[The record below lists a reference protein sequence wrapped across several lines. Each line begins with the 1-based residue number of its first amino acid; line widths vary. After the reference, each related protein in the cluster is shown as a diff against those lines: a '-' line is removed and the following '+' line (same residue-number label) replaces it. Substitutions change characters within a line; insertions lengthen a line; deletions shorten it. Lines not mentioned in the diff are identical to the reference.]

1 MQSYR
6 IAYWLSLIGGVFI
19 LLLAYIMDYF
29 ESSSS
34 SITFSR
40 SSYGEGILTPFG
52 AKIIGSLLIFLGIGT
67 LLNKKEV
74 LEERARLDDTEYE
87 YLIIRKKEKEALRK
101 LEKKK
106 RQKKRKKKMR
116 K

>member
-6 IAYWLSLIGGVFI
+6 IAFWLSLIGGVFI
-19 LLLAYIMDYF
+19 LLLGYIMDYF

-40 SSYGEGILTPFG
+40 SSYGEGSLTPYG
-52 AKIIGSLLIFLGIGT
+52 AKMIG
-67 LLNKKEV
+67 
-74 LEERARLDDTEYE
+74 
-87 YLIIRKKEKEALRK
+87 LIILFICFLYFLSNKGLVKTKAQLN
-101 LEKKK
+101 EKKYK
-106 RQKKRKKKMR
+106 YIYIKKKKKRKKKMR